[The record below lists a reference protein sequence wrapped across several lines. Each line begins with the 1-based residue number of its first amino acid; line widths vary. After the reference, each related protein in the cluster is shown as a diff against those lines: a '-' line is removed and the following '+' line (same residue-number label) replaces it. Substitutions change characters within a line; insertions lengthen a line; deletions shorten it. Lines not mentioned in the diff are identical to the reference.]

1 MNILITGATGSV
13 GYDLVNYL
21 SKNHKVYALYRKK
34 THKTKIKKNVI
45 WIKIKSLSNFK
56 FPKKLKIQ
64 SLVHCAVDQRYL
76 NTDKNKYFRS
86 NISITKNLLQLLK
99 KQKKVYFSTFLQ
111 LRFMEL

>member
-99 KQKKVYFSTFLQ
+99 NKKRSIFQ
-111 LRFMEL
+111 LFYN